1 MPNEASDAPVLVER
15 SGSTLLVTFNRPHR
29 LNALTPEAYI
39 RLAEAWYLYRDDNTL
54 RAAILTGAGD
64 RAFTAGADLGIT
76 IPLLNGTRRPQD
88 AWEERFMGDL
98 SLMNDGLL
106 RNLVL
111 HKPVIAAVNGVA
123 AGAGAEML
131 QATDLRLIVK
141 GARIALPEVQ
151 RALIPGGGSV
161 TRLVRQIPWAL
172 AAELLLLGEPISAER
187 AAEIGLVNEV
197 VDPADLLPRARMLA
211 DRLARNGPLAV
222 QAIKEGMLEGSGRP
236 LDESLA
242 IEQRLVARIL
252 RTKDCAEGARAFVE
266 KRPPNFDGE

>member
-1 MPNEASDAPVLVER
+1 MPDDAPEAPVLVER
-15 SGSTLLVTFNRPHR
+15 SGSTLVVTFNRPHR
-29 LNALTPEAYI
+29 LNALTPESYI
-39 RLAEAWYLYRDDNTL
+39 RLAEAWYLYRDDSTL
-54 RAAILTGAGD
+54 RAAILTGAGN

-88 AWEERFMGDL
+88 AWEERFMADL

-141 GARIALPEVQ
+141 GARVGLPEVQ

-161 TRLVRQIPWAL
+161 TRLIRQIPWAV

-197 VDPADLLPRARMLA
+197 VDPADLLPRARTLA

-222 QAIKEGMLEGSGRP
+222 QAIKEGMLQGSGRP

-242 IEQRLVARIL
+242 IEHRLVARIL
-252 RTKDCAEGARAFVE
+252 RTKDCVEGARAFVE
-266 KRPPNFDGE
+266 KRLPDFRGE